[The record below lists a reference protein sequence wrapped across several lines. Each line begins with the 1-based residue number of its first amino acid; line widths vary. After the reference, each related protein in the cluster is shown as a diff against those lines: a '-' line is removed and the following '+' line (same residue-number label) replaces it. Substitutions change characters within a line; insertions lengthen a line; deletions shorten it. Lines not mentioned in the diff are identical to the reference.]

1 MARGL
6 AAIEPRQQEGKNRHR
21 TVFSLRSPSNVPWW
35 RGTVCSE
42 GMQGSGTSSRTRSGG
57 WRDAQ
62 AAAEARQAAVRRRGG
77 RMNGGDVRKPR
88 VAAHAICLQRGARAR
103 PHAATQRRLALYC
116 GSGRQESLRY
126 DPKQSKTKANQSKQ
140 NQGQSQM
147 PRGEPNLRS
156 CQNRN
161 DSTPAGIQ
169 NPAPLLT
176 WLRESVILHISYFIL
191 RGIRSQNVRV
201 FPTCTHCVGRAH
213 YG

>member
-21 TVFSLRSPSNVPWW
+21 TVFSLRAPSNVPWW

-103 PHAATQRRLALYC
+103 PHAATQMRLALTADRKP
-116 GSGRQESLRY
+116 SIR
-126 DPKQSKTKANQSKQ
+126 PKAKQSKTKANQSKQ
-140 NQGQSQM
+140 NQAKAKCPEENRISAPVKTEMTPHQPVFRIQ
-147 PRGEPNLRS
+147 PRSSLGSGNRS
-156 CQNRN
+156 YQ
-161 DSTPAGIQ
+161 
-169 NPAPLLT
+169 
-176 WLRESVILHISYFIL
+176 IL
-191 RGIRSQNVRV
+191 N
-201 FPTCTHCVGRAH
+201 
-213 YG
+213 

>member
-1 MARGL
+1 M
-6 AAIEPRQQEGKNRHR
+6 
-21 TVFSLRSPSNVPWW
+21 
-35 RGTVCSE
+35 CSV

-77 RMNGGDVRKPR
+77 RMNGGDVMKPR

-116 GSGRQESLRY
+116 GSGSGRQESLRY

-176 WLRESVILHISYFIL
+176 WLRESVICHKHKT
-191 RGIRSQNVRV
+191 RGGRTIIGLYPYWDV
-201 FPTCTHCVGRAH
+201 FRGMRENRAKSTEL
-213 YG
+213 GDP